1 MKLFEVVNLG
11 LVNYQQAWDLQRES
25 VKARM
30 EKDTPDKLI
39 LCEHNHVY
47 TFGKSADHTNLLISP
62 AFLKNIGAETF
73 EIERGGDIT
82 YHGPGQLVGYPILDL
97 NELKIGVRKYVDLL
111 EETLIQTL
119 SHFGIQTHRIP
130 ELTGIWLKEG
140 RSRKI
145 AAIGIKISRG
155 ITMHGFALNVSTD
168 LSYFN
173 HIIPCGIEDKDVTTM
188 SKELGRDVDVSEV
201 EDVYVGKFKTLFGLE
216 KDQRPFVI
224 NH

>member
-1 MKLFEVVNLG
+1 MKSFEVVNLG
-11 LVNYQQAWDLQRES
+11 LVNYQEAWDFQRES

-47 TFGKSADHTNLLISP
+47 TFGKSADHSNLLISP
-62 AFLKNIGAETF
+62 EFLKNIGAETF

-97 NELKIGVRKYVDLL
+97 NEMKIGVRKYVDLL
-111 EETLIQTL
+111 EETLIQSL
-119 SHFGIQTHRIP
+119 LHFGIHTHRIP

-140 RSRKI
+140 RARKI

-188 SKELGRDVDVSEV
+188 SKELGKEIDMSEV
-201 EDVYVGKFKTLFGLE
+201 EDVYIGKFKALFG
-216 KDQRPFVI
+216 VG
-224 NH
+224 